1 MKLRGVAL
9 HRHDQRGMTIVELM
23 IACVVLMVGMLGIA
37 VLFSTAATATSHTK
51 LDTGGTMVA
60 KMVMEQLSA
69 QDPNSTAVVQLTDC
83 NNTTWN
89 MTTTPGASPSG
100 AGAPLDATASSI
112 TYGGIDFTQ
121 AAVSGY
127 SMNYQDC
134 GNSANGQA
142 TTYDVRWNVMT
153 VSAIGGITYTRMI
166 TVAARQKGNSNRG
179 SYFAIPVTLRTV
191 AGPTQQ

>member
-69 QDPNSTAVVQLTDC
+69 QDPNSTAAISLVDC
-83 NNTTWN
+83 GGTSWS

-100 AGAPLDATASSI
+100 AGASLDSSASSI

-121 AAVSGY
+121 AAVNGY

-134 GNSANGQA
+134 GTNGQV

-153 VSAIGGITYTRMI
+153 VSSIGGITYTRMI